1 MANKRMISKKIVD
14 EDEFLDLPA
23 TSRLLYY
30 DLNIRADDE
39 GFVGSV
45 KKIMRTTGA
54 TKIDFEM
61 LVRKK
66 FIIIFDTGV
75 IVIKHWYIHNYI
87 RKDTFQETIFQ
98 EEKSLLTL
106 DDDGQNKVY
115 NLDENKISDINFFS
129 VDDTLTQNRIDKIS
143 IDKNSIDNINSTA
156 NAEQLS
162 LPTTTILSTNTND
175 VSNKSDMNFRTNK
188 KSKVK
193 YTDVEFKI
201 IEKVIEYLNNQA
213 DKHFTTNSE
222 TTIKKIVA
230 RIREGRTLEDFKYV
244 ITNKTKQWLK
254 NPEMNKYLRPKTLF
268 GNSFEDYINEEPY
281 TQKENNRP
289 NYHRHIQ
296 NNCSNV
302 NNILQELHD
311 GTITIK

>member
-143 IDKNSIDNINSTA
+143 IDKNSM
-156 NAEQLS
+156 LS
-162 LPTTTILSTNTND
+162 L
-175 VSNKSDMNFRTNK
+175 K
-188 KSKVK
+188 
-193 YTDVEFKI
+193 
-201 IEKVIEYLNNQA
+201 
-213 DKHFTTNSE
+213 
-222 TTIKKIVA
+222 
-230 RIREGRTLEDFKYV
+230 
-244 ITNKTKQWLK
+244 
-254 NPEMNKYLRPKTLF
+254 
-268 GNSFEDYINEEPY
+268 
-281 TQKENNRP
+281 
-289 NYHRHIQ
+289 
-296 NNCSNV
+296 
-302 NNILQELHD
+302 
-311 GTITIK
+311 